1 MILQL
6 FSYPKNMKKDIIIP
20 EVKGIEI
27 AIVKEENPID
37 NSMDWNVY
45 LINKKDTPIEM
56 VIIVSQGF
64 SEEKTTSVFRR
75 KIDKLEANSFE
86 MFEKMQ
92 PELFDLDNRFQVS
105 FFEGNQMHEK
115 TFIFQAT
122 TIQEGFFRDID
133 ILGKKGVVCK

>member
-1 MILQL
+1 
-6 FSYPKNMKKDIIIP
+6 MKKDIIIP

-75 KIDKLEANSFE
+75 KIDILEANSFE